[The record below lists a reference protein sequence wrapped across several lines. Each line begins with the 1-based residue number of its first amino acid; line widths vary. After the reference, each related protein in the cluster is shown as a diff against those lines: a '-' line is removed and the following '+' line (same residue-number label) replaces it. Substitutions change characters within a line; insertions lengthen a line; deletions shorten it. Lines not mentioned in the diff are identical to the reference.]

1 MAFGVLEPA
10 TGVQPSS
17 TYKVE
22 SVDHAE
28 IKIQVRVPRPSSSH
42 LDPLNWSRL
51 KKELLFATIILG
63 SCFTGSLGPVLVP
76 GFAVVAKDLDV
87 NLTNVTLL
95 NGSLVMALGV
105 SSYFSASFSMVFGKR
120 AVYLFTTVLLL
131 VSCCWAAASKS
142 YVSLLASR
150 VFQGLG
156 MGSFLALA
164 GTASMNDVFFVQE
177 RGLRVGLWN
186 LGFIASVNLTP
197 VISGYVI
204 SNMSWRWSFWF
215 EAIMYGILLVAVLIC
230 FPETS
235 FIRHSCD
242 VSVTET
248 IFKEGEGKERIVAIN
263 PNAPERSRLWAYWGI
278 GLDSVM
284 FPDRPNL
291 IIACI
296 KPWYIL
302 IHPIVA
308 WECVMWAVVFT
319 WTILVG
325 AVASQIFTAA
335 PFNMSTVA
343 VGNLAGIAPFLGSAI
358 GTSVGGLLCDF
369 CGRSLARRN
378 SGTYE
383 PEFRLWVM
391 PLATVTMAIGT
402 FGLGAAIEQ
411 GLSPVVCG
419 VFLAILNFAVGMGCT
434 GIVAYTNDVAAERA
448 GDAFGLA
455 MVNHNIYVPSGQYPM
470 DLTCLQVIK
479 SAFAFGLSFVFNQ
492 YLAQVGPLK
501 FFSTF
506 GGVTV
511 AVMLTHIPIYVFGK
525 RIRAWSEHHNL
536 FHRTG
541 NAKHGNVFW

>member
-1 MAFGVLEPA
+1 MAFGVLEPV
-10 TGVQPSS
+10 TGIQPSS

-22 SVDHAE
+22 SDDHAE
-28 IKIQVRVPRPSSSH
+28 TKVQVRVPRPSSSH
-42 LDPLNWSRL
+42 LDPLNWSRPR
-51 KKELLFATIILG
+51 KELLFATIILG

-76 GFAVVAKDLDV
+76 GFGIVARDLDV
-87 NLTNVTLL
+87 SLTNVTLL

-105 SSYFSASFSMVFGKR
+105 SSYLSASFSMIFGKR
-120 AVYLFTTVLLL
+120 AVYLFTTILLL
-131 VSCCWAAASKS
+131 VSCCWAGASKS

-150 VFQGLG
+150 LG
-156 MGSFLALA
+156 MGGFFALA
-164 GTASMNDVFFVQE
+164 GTASINDVFFVQE

-186 LGFIASVNLTP
+186 LGLIASVNLTP

-204 SNMSWRWSFWF
+204 SNMSWRWSFWL
-215 EAIMYGILLVAVLIC
+215 EACMYGILLVVVLVF

-235 FIRHSCD
+235 FNRNSCD
-242 VSVTET
+242 ESATEN
-248 IFKEGEGKERIVAIN
+248 IFKEGEGMERIVAIN
-263 PNAPERSRLWAYWGI
+263 PSLPERSRLWSYYGI
-278 GLDSVM
+278 GLDSTM
-284 FPDRPNL
+284 FPDRPNIL
-291 IIACI
+291 MACI
-296 KPWYIL
+296 KPWYML

-343 VGNLAGIAPFLGSAI
+343 VGNLTGIPPFIGSAI
-358 GTSVGGLLCDF
+358 GTFTGGWLCDF
-369 CGRSLARRN
+369 CGRALSKRN
-378 SGTYE
+378 LGVYE

-391 PLATVTMAIGT
+391 PLATVTMAVGT

-434 GIVAYTNDVAAERA
+434 VIVAYTNDVAAERA

-455 MVNHNIYVPSGQYPM
+455 MV
-470 DLTCLQVIK
+470 IK

-492 YLAQVGPLK
+492 YLVHVGPLR

-506 GGVTV
+506 GALTV
-511 AVMLTHIPIYVFGK
+511 SVMLTHIPIYVFGK
-525 RIRAWSEHHNL
+525 RIRAWSEQHNL

-541 NAKHGNVFW
+541 NGKAGNGF